1 LTSSKPFRILIADDD
16 EEDIQLTRECLL
28 DYKSAI
34 HINEVEDGQH
44 LMDLLKESELSN
56 GSKELPQLILLDI
69 NMPRKD
75 GLQALKEIKENAGL
89 CKIPVVMFTTS
100 RSPQDI
106 ERAYELGANCY
117 VTKPQTVQEW
127 SKIVE
132 DLGRFWIE
140 CVKLAV

>member
-1 LTSSKPFRILIADDD
+1 MQSTPFRILIADDD
-16 EEDIQLTRECLL
+16 VEDIQLTKECLQ
-28 DYKSAI
+28 DYSLAVDV
-34 HINEVEDGQH
+34 HNVEDGQY
-44 LMDLLKESELSN
+44 LIDLLKGTEEYF
-56 GSKELPQLILLDI
+56 GWKELPQLIFLDI

-75 GLQALKEIKENAGL
+75 GFQALKEIKEDLTL
-89 CKIPVVMFTTS
+89 CKIPVIMFTTS
-100 RSPQDI
+100 MAPRDI

-127 SKIVE
+127 CKIVE